1 MALDEPQ
8 AEETLAPGEQRLG
21 TAAIIMVAATFGSA
35 IVGLI
40 RAMVYSR
47 EFGTTPAFNAYLQA
61 VRIPDLSYFLIAGGV
76 LRAGFIPVFTKFTAT
91 GRWEKAW
98 RTFSVTFFVM
108 AIFGVLTV
116 TVGMLGAPWFGKLVA
131 PGLDPYHQELC
142 GRFMRTMFPAQLFFI
157 VGGLLMGTLNA
168 RRHFTMPA
176 WGPIVYNIV
185 IITGALASLPIAEHA
200 GIGAGPQQL
209 VYRLWVLSIFVVIGA
224 ALGNVVM
231 QIPPLARLGAK
242 LVWVFDLRDEGLKNL
257 ILLSL
262 PVILGLAV
270 SEINFVVTTLIGT
283 LAGDRAVSLLEYP
296 NRLVKLPPRIFGAGL
311 AIALF
316 PVLATHYAKGMMRE
330 YRRDLGVIMRSTM
343 FLSIPSTIISVA
355 LAAPIIRM
363 FFEGKEFSA
372 ADTHDAAQVLL
383 WSALGIVPLSI
394 QYIVARGFY
403 ALHETRTPLW
413 VGLATAALNAGLSLL
428 VYRPFGVLGLAGVSS
443 VAALF
448 NAAFLSWMLKR
459 KVGLMEGR
467 RMAAMLAR
475 MAVPSLLLGAVCF
488 GGVAAITR
496 SIPAERKVAA
506 ARPALLALAG
516 SVRDRKLG
524 PDAAQAQAQEVVEET
539 GAAPFVRLRAVQ
551 NELSWEER
559 AYDDEARRRVEAA
572 LPGLRGLARQV
583 QAGRMTPR
591 AALTQGADLLAQTG
605 AKRYIALQATPAE
618 LRWDETSLSGPLKAL
633 ACLGPMLLGSLLFV
647 GLCVV
652 FKVEEM
658 RSAWNLA
665 TARFRR
671 KKPAETDPSLIGPDD
686 PE

>member
-1 MALDEPQ
+1 MAVDQTQ

-35 IVGLI
+35 VVGLI

-61 VRIPDLSYFLIAGGV
+61 FRIPDLSYFLIAGGV

-91 GRWEKAW
+91 GRWDKAW

-108 AIFGVLTV
+108 VVFGVLTV
-116 TVGMLGAPWFGKLVA
+116 AAGMLGAPWFARRLVA
-131 PGLDPYHQELC
+131 PGFEPYYQELC

-176 WGPIVYNIV
+176 WGPIIYNIV
-185 IITGALASLPIAEHA
+185 IIIGALASLPIAEHA
-200 GIGAGPQQL
+200 GIEAGPEQL
-209 VYRLWVLSIFVVIGA
+209 SYRLWVLSISVVVGA
-224 ALGNVVM
+224 ALGNVAL
-231 QIPPLARLGAK
+231 QIPPLVKLGARLDC
-242 LVWVFDLRDEGLKNL
+242 VFDLRDEGLRNL
-257 ILLSL
+257 LLLSL

-270 SEINFVVTTLIGT
+270 SEINFVVTTTIGT
-283 LAGDRAVSLLEYP
+283 FISDRAVSLLDYP

-363 FFEGKEFSA
+363 FFEGREFSA

-383 WSALGIVPLSI
+383 WSALGIAPLSI

-403 ALHETRTPLW
+403 ALHETKIPLW
-413 VGLATAALNAGLSLL
+413 TGLASAVLNVGLSLA
-428 VYRPFGVLGLAGVSS
+428 VYRPLGVMGLAAVSS
-443 VAALF
+443 FTALF
-448 NAAFLSWMLKR
+448 NAVFSAWLLKR

-467 RMAAMLAR
+467 RMVSLLAR
-475 MAVPSLLLGAVCF
+475 MALPSLLLAAVCY
-488 GGVAAITR
+488 GGAEAVTR
-496 SIPAERKVAA
+496 LVPGERKVAA
-506 ARPALLALAG
+506 ARPALLGLASEVQAHALSPEAAARQAG
-516 SVRDRKLG
+516 GVL
-524 PDAAQAQAQEVVEET
+524 ANT
-539 GAAPFVRLRAVQ
+539 GAAPYVDLKTTDGKFM
-551 NELSWEER
+551 WYER
-559 AYDDEARRRVEAA
+559 AM
-572 LPGLRGLARQV
+572 RG
-583 QAGRMTPR
+583 P
-591 AALTQGADLLAQTG
+591 
-605 AKRYIALQATPAE
+605 AKM
-618 LRWDETSLSGPLKAL
+618 L
-633 ACLGPMLLGSLLFV
+633 ACLGPMLVGSLLFL
-647 GLCVV
+647 GLCVL

-658 RSAWNLA
+658 NSAWNLA

-671 KKPAETDPSLIGPDD
+671 KRPTEIDPSLIEPDN